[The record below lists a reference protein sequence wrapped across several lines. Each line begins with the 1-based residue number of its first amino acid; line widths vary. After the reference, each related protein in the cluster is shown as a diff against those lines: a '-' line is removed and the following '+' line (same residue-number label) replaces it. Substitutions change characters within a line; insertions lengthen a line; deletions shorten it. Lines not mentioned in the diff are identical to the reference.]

1 MCLFE
6 CDFVDETE
14 HGDVAAEVEWGEVVV
29 EESVVGCDVDGVEEG
44 REKVVYGLQSGGGGV
59 VDGTCT

>member
-14 HGDVAAEVEWGEVVV
+14 HGDVAAEVESGEVVV
-29 EESVVGCDVDGVEEG
+29 DEGVVGSDVYGVEEG
-44 REKVVYGLQSGGGGV
+44 GKKVVNGL
-59 VDGTCT
+59 